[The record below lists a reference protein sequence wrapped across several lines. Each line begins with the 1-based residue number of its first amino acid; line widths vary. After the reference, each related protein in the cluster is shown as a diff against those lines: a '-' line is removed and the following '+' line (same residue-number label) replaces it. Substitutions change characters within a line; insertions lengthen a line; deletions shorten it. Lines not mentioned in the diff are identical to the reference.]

1 MRDDGAGLE
10 RFDGLP
16 DELRRVVERADEREL
31 FIVRPA
37 SVHLHRSSRRA
48 ASKEYHA
55 SSAAHCGD
63 GLFPYLWPARRID
76 RDVRSAAIGERAQ
89 VRHDVRGGRRVDA
102 VADPERAHAI
112 EPPAGLADDDDATL
126 TRRGDECQQAAER
139 AVAEDRH
146 RLARLHAS
154 TLDT

>member
-63 GLFPYLWPARRID
+63 GLFPYFWPARGVD
-76 RDVRSAAIGERAQ
+76 RDVGAAAIGERAQ
-89 VRHDVRGGRRVDA
+89 VRHGVRGGWRVYA
-102 VADPERAHAI
+102 VGEDELTQGI
-112 EPPAGLADDDDATL
+112 GPPAGRTVETATN
-126 TRRGDECQQAAER
+126 Q
-139 AVAEDRH
+139 
-146 RLARLHAS
+146 
-154 TLDT
+154 